1 MNIQALQ
8 TLLSNPAAMS
18 VESLERAHREE
29 SRTPT
34 SPVTH
39 TGHGNYVQMP
49 PLPAKATVANDL
61 ESDLKNKLNISKTG
75 VVGKHKGLNYQENK
89 SIEEK
94 QQMLDNDRNNQ
105 SYAGAAKSPNKK
117 LHKVT
122 FGNHFKIICHTL
134 FIRNEF
140 KR

>member
-39 TGHGNYVQMP
+39 TGHGNYAQMP

-61 ESDLKNKLNISKTG
+61 ESDLKNKLNISKSG
-75 VVGKHKGLNYQENK
+75 IVGKQKGSNYQENK
-89 SIEEK
+89 GNEQK
-94 QQMLDNDRNNQ
+94 QQMLDNDGGIQ
-105 SYAGAAKSPNKK
+105 SYAGAAKSPNKR

-122 FGNHFKIICHTL
+122 FLNNFGIICQ
-134 FIRNEF
+134 F
-140 KR
+140 